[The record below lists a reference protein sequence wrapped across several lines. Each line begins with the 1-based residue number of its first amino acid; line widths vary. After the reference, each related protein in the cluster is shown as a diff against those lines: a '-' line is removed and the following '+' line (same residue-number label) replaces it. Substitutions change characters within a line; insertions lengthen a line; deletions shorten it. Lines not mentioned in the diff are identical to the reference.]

1 MINYALLTEGTSIV
15 PSKHQKDVFETIAGT
30 NSNVSIEATAGSGKT
45 STILLALKLIP
56 KFRRTIFLSFSNTIV
71 NELKERVP
79 PHVKAATLHSLG
91 FNFITTYYPGI
102 RVDPNK
108 YLKFA
113 LDHYQTKKRE
123 TFKKAYQIQEIS
135 NYVRMTLTKLDAEE
149 IEKMCDRYDIDFSE
163 ETIDLTIQFIRNDDY
178 PRTVDFADM
187 IFYPAV
193 KEDIIQETYHTV
205 FLDECQDLN
214 NAQIQFAQ
222 NLLKE
227 NGRLI
232 SVGDSEQAI
241 YSFSGAD
248 VNSFKKL
255 KSISNTIE
263 LPLSISYRCSHAI
276 VEEAKTISSKIEAA
290 PKAKPGMVRWGQWE
304 EIDEGDM
311 VLCRNNA
318 PLIDLYFRLIE
329 DGTKAKIIGKEIEA
343 GIVQLAESCMA
354 TIKDRFIQNMLDKL
368 DEVVNSLVTKGVS
381 NPQKHLRYAN
391 LSDKIDLLEIICNK
405 VNSTA
410 EIIPTIKSIFVEE
423 TEGVKLMTI
432 HKSKGLENKRVF
444 VMKNYK
450 NKKLIPSQFATQKWQ
465 LDQEKNLE
473 FVAITRAKEE
483 LVYFDLN
490 CTGIPLS
497 IF

>member
-1 MINYALLTEGTSIV
+1 MVNYALLTEGTTIV
-15 PSKHQKDVFETIAGT
+15 PSNHQKDVFETIATT
-30 NSNVSIEATAGSGKT
+30 NKHVSIEATAGSGKT
-45 STILLALKLIP
+45 STILLSLKLIP
-56 KFRRTIFLSFSNTIV
+56 KFKRTIFLSFSNTIV
-71 NELKERVP
+71 DELKSRVP
-79 PHVKAATLHSLG
+79 SHVKAATLHSLG

-108 YLKFA
+108 YLKFS
-113 LDHYQTKKRE
+113 LDHYMAKNKE
-123 TFKKAYQIQEIS
+123 VFKKAYQIQDIA
-135 NYVRMTLTKLDAEE
+135 NYIRMTLTKMDMDEV
-149 IEKMCDRYDIDFSE
+149 EKMCDRYDLDFTE
-163 ETIDLTIQFIRNDDY
+163 ETIEKSIQFIRNDDY

-193 KEDIIQETYHTV
+193 KEDIIQDTFHTV

-214 NAQIQFAQ
+214 NAQIMFAK

-232 SVGDSEQAI
+232 SVGDSDQAI

-248 VNSFKKL
+248 INSFKTL
-255 KSISNTIE
+255 KSIPNTIE
-263 LPLSISYRCSHAI
+263 LPLSTSYRCARAI
-276 VEEAKTISSKIEAA
+276 VDEARKISTKIMPA
-290 PKAKPGMVRWGQWE
+290 PKAKEGIVRWGEWD

-318 PLIDLYFRLIE
+318 PLIDLYFNLIE
-329 DGTKAKIIGKEIEA
+329 SGIKAKIIGKEIED
-343 GIVQLAESCMA
+343 GIIKLAEQCMA
-354 TIKDRFIQNMLDKL
+354 PIKDRFINNMLDKL
-368 DEVVNSLVTKGVS
+368 DEVVQSLVQKGVH

-410 EIIPTIKSIFVEE
+410 EIIPTIKGIFVEE

-444 VMKNYK
+444 VMKHYK

-473 FVAITRAKEE
+473 FVSITRAMDE
-483 LVYFDLN
+483 LVYFNL
-490 CTGIPLS
+490 LS
-497 IF
+497 PGV

>member
-1 MINYALLTEGTSIV
+1 MVNYALLTEGTTIV
-15 PSKHQKDVFETIAGT
+15 PSNHQKDVFETIATT
-30 NSNVSIEATAGSGKT
+30 NKHVSIEATAGSGKT
-45 STILLALKLIP
+45 STILLSLKLIP
-56 KFRRTIFLSFSNTIV
+56 KFKRTIFLSFSNTIV
-71 NELKERVP
+71 DELKSRVP
-79 PHVKAATLHSLG
+79 SHVKAATLHSLG

-108 YLKFA
+108 YLKFS
-113 LDHYQTKKRE
+113 LDHYMAKNKE
-123 TFKKAYQIQEIS
+123 VFKKAYQIQDIA
-135 NYVRMTLTKLDAEE
+135 NYIRMTLTKMDMDEV
-149 IEKMCDRYDIDFSE
+149 EKMCDRYDLDFTE
-163 ETIDLTIQFIRNDDY
+163 ETIEKSIQFIRNDDY

-193 KEDIIQETYHTV
+193 KEDIIQDTFHTV

-214 NAQIQFAQ
+214 NAQIMFAK

-232 SVGDSEQAI
+232 SVGDSDQAI

-248 VNSFKKL
+248 INSFKTL
-255 KSISNTIE
+255 KSIPNTIE
-263 LPLSISYRCSHAI
+263 LPLSISYRCARAI
-276 VEEAKTISSKIEAA
+276 VDEARKISTKIMPA
-290 PKAKPGMVRWGQWE
+290 PNAKEGIVRWGEWD

-318 PLIDLYFRLIE
+318 PLIDLYFNLIE
-329 DGTKAKIIGKEIEA
+329 SGIKAKIIGKEIEE
-343 GIVQLAESCMA
+343 GIVKLAEQCMA
-354 TIKDRFIQNMLDKL
+354 PIKDRFINNMLDKL
-368 DEVVNSLVTKGVS
+368 DEVVQSLIQKGVHS
-381 NPQKHLRYAN
+381 PQKHLRYAN

-444 VMKNYK
+444 VMKHYK

-473 FVAITRAKEE
+473 FVSITRAMDE
-483 LVYFDLN
+483 LVYFNLLSP
-490 CTGIPLS
+490 GI
-497 IF
+497 